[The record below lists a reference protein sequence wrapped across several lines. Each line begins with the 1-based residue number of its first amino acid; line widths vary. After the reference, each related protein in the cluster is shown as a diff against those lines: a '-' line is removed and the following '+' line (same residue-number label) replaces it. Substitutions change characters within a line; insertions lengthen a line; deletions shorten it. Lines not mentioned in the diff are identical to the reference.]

1 MFFAFMLTQ
10 EQIDQ
15 IIQEAIDDPR
25 VQTVLLAG
33 SYAYGKPTD
42 KSDLDVRCLTHDG
55 SDWAEFER
63 IRFGTTIEIFFN
75 PPDKIRGY
83 FEEDRNSQVA
93 MCISAWDQG
102 KLLYDVNG
110 AGLELKKEA
119 RELFLKG
126 PHKGKWKE
134 SKKHNI

>member
-1 MFFAFMLTQ
+1 MLTQ
-10 EQIDQ
+10 EQINQ

-42 KSDLDVRCLTHDG
+42 KSDLDVRCLTNDG

-63 IRFGTTIEIFFN
+63 IRFDTTIEIFFN

-83 FEEDRNSQVA
+83 FEEDRNSKVA

-102 KLLYDVNG
+102 ILLYDPEG
-110 AGLELKKEA
+110 TGLQLKKEA
-119 RELFLKG
+119 REILKKG
-126 PHKGKWKE
+126 PHKGKWEE